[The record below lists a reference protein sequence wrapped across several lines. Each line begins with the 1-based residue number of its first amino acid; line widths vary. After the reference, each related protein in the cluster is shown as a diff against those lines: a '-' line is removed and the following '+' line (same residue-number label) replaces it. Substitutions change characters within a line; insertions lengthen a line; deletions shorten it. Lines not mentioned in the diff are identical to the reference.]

1 MAQLVL
7 AVGSSHGPSI
17 QMQPEDWPKL
27 GEKDTRDPRFSF
39 EALLSTAKPGLEQ
52 EITPEIQRQRH
63 AASHAALDKLTGIIA
78 GAKLDVVIVVS
89 NTHAIAKNLSRPVFG
104 VLCSATIPVQAR
116 GEKAYIPGSL
126 GPNVADAPAD
136 LTLKPG
142 QPDLAN
148 HLLECLIDEEFDV
161 ACVER
166 LADGVALDDAFSFCY
181 EWLLADADLPLL
193 PFMLSRDLPN
203 QASPARCLA
212 LGKALRRAIEA
223 WPGDSRVGLIAS
235 GGLSHQVIDE
245 PLDQA
250 VIQALTSGDEATLS
264 GFSRAQLNRAPGTPE
279 ILNWITVAAAMAP
292 TTMTLVDYLPCY
304 RSLAGTG
311 HGITFGVW
319 Q

>member
-17 QMQPEDWPKL
+17 QMSPEDWPKL

-39 EALLSTAKPGLEQ
+39 EALLATAKPGLEQ
-52 EITPEIQRQRH
+52 EITPDVQRQRH

-78 GAKLDVVIVVS
+78 DAKLDVVIVVS
-89 NTHAIAKNLSRPVFG
+89 NPHGIAKNLSRPVFG
-104 VLCSATIPVQAR
+104 VLRSPTIPVQAR
-116 GEKAYIPGSL
+116 GQEFHMPGSP
-126 GPNVADAPAD
+126 GPNAATAPTD
-136 LTLKPG
+136 LRDKPG
-142 QPDLAN
+142 QSELAN
-148 HLLECLIDEEFDV
+148 HLLECLIDDEFDV
-161 ACVER
+161 ACIER
-166 LADGVALDDAFSFCY
+166 LADGVALDDAFNFCY
-181 EWLLADADLPLL
+181 EWLLGDADLPLV
-193 PFMLSRDLPN
+193 PFILSRDLPN
-203 QASPARCLA
+203 QATPARCLA
-212 LGKALRRAIEA
+212 LGKALRRAIES

-250 VIQALTSGDEATLS
+250 VIQALLTGDETAMG
-264 GFSRAQLNRAPGTPE
+264 GFSRAQLNRSPGTPE

-292 TTMTLVDYLPCY
+292 ATMTLVDYLPCY

-311 HGITFGVW
+311 HGITFGFW